1 MGSAVPR
8 GRVLSVLRWPDHPPE
23 PGRAAGSRQAL
34 PGRPPAARDGLAL
47 RQRAK
52 AHVDPKP
59 PGVSP
64 RHGGG
69 CGGAA
74 WDQPGTAR
82 RPGAAERDHSVSK
95 DEVSPPQAT
104 FLIDPAEPEQLQKL
118 LARHGITLQHRLG
131 QNFLVDP
138 QTRDAIAEA
147 AGTNSDDE
155 VLEVGAG
162 AGTLT
167 IALAPRCRRLV
178 AVELDLRLIPVLRD
192 VLAGHANVE
201 VVKSDIL
208 RFDVASAF
216 PNGGEVVAGNI
227 PYNLTGALIRKLLD
241 HPPRPRR
248 LSLVVQKEVAERWTA
263 TTGASLATVAV
274 QVFAEARL
282 GFTIP
287 ASAFTPAP
295 RVDSALVVLEVREK
309 PAVEVQDMETF
320 FRFVEAMFQFRRK
333 QIGGTLARIAQA
345 ASTDA
350 ASRLRELGID
360 PVRRPQTLNL
370 REWEELYRAFN
381 PRFGR

>member
-1 MGSAVPR
+1 V
-8 GRVLSVLRWPDHPPE
+8 
-23 PGRAAGSRQAL
+23 
-34 PGRPPAARDGLAL
+34 
-47 RQRAK
+47 
-52 AHVDPKP
+52 
-59 PGVSP
+59 
-64 RHGGG
+64 
-69 CGGAA
+69 
-74 WDQPGTAR
+74 
-82 RPGAAERDHSVSK
+82 
-95 DEVSPPQAT
+95 
-104 FLIDPAEPEQLQKL
+104 IDPADPLQLAKL
-118 LARHGITLQHRLG
+118 LGRHGITLQHRLG

-147 AGTNSDDE
+147 AGTNGEDD

-192 VLAGHANVE
+192 VIAGHANVE

-216 PNGGEVVAGNI
+216 PKGGEVVAGNI

-241 HPPRPRR
+241 RPPRPRR

-274 QVFAEARL
+274 QVFAEAL
-282 GFTIP
+282 MVMTIP
-287 ASAFTPAP
+287 ASSFTPAP
-295 RVDSALVVLEVREK
+295 KVDSALVTLEVRER
-309 PAVEVQDMETF
+309 PAVDVDDMEAF
-320 FRFVEAMFQFRRK
+320 FRFVEAVFQYRRK

-345 ASTDA
+345 ASTDT

-360 PVRRPQTLNL
+360 PVRRPQTLTL